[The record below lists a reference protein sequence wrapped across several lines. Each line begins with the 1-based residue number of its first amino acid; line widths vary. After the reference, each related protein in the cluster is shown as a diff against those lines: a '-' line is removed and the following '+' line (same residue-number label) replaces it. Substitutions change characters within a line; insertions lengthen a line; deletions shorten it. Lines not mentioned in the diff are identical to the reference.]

1 MEHEEVV
8 SLAHELRGNRTRLL
22 GDEDAPESVLAT
34 LFRPFHKN
42 CLPFLAVRREDG
54 LRLFDDCHDVQE
66 LSLGSCREVRLI
78 PLEDLVQDQGCNPTT
93 VNGCHEGNVDDDD
106 VVAFEMPE
114 NPIEHSRSLVME
126 PLDDGHDVVD
136 DRWGRRFGDV
146 LDYLSN
152 LGGIGAVPIAL
163 Q

>member
-8 SLAHELRGNRTRLL
+8 SLAHQLRGNRAGLL
-22 GDEDAPESVLAT
+22 GYEDAPESVLAT
-34 LFRPFHKN
+34 LLRPFHKN
-42 CLPFLAVRREDG
+42 RLPFLAVRREDC
-54 LRLFDDCHDVQE
+54 LSLFDDRHDVQE
-66 LSLGSCREVRLI
+66 LSLGSGREVRLI
-78 PLEDLVQDQGCNPTT
+78 SLEDLVQDQGCNPTT
-93 VNGCHEGNVDDDD
+93 VNGSHEGNVDDDD
-106 VVAFEMPE
+106 VVALEMPE
-114 NPIEHSRSLVME
+114 NPVQHSRCLIME

-152 LGGIGAVPIAL
+152 LSGIGAVPIGP

>member
-8 SLAHELRGNRTRLL
+8 SLAHQLRGDRAGLL
-22 GDEDAPESVLAT
+22 GDEDTPESVLAT
-34 LFRPFHKN
+34 LLRPFHKN
-42 CLPFLAVRREDG
+42 RLPFLAVRREDC
-54 LRLFDDCHDVQE
+54 LRLLDDRHDVQE
-66 LSLGSCREVRLI
+66 LSLSACRKIRLI
-78 PLEDLVQDQGCNPTT
+78 SLEDFVQDQGCNPTT

-106 VVAFEMPE
+106 VVAFKMPE

-126 PLDDGHDVVD
+126 YFDHGHDIVD
-136 DRWGRRFGDV
+136 DRGGRRFGDV

-152 LGGIGAVPIAL
+152 LAGIGAVPIGL